1 MLDEKTLQ
9 ERVNRRLSGLRGDEL
24 RRMRIR
30 AVVQQERSA
39 ISPMKKKLSPVLV
52 CLLILLFVTA
62 SVALAEHL
70 NLFHLFGQQ
79 DERYAQVADEA
90 AVITAQPVE
99 GYEAPLEQGIAQIDN
114 AYYDGLTLNLALSI
128 AQGTQYE
135 AYTPTAQELAAM
147 EEMSPMPVAIPDAQA
162 PGADILAAYNQAL
175 QSGTP
180 YGYRA
185 CTIYPSDHTRTDDGI
200 DIPQAAGDSAYG
212 EDGAYYEMREFALPL
227 PAELTGRDTLHLE
240 IGLYQSV
247 QTVYFDGTKCYTA
260 TQRSDAGTLTATV
273 PRSSAATLK
282 MAGTAQISGVT
293 CSAEAEV
300 SPMAAVIS
308 LRCEVPLETLLSLP
322 DGLADTQDAWLEIIA
337 TDEQGRLYRPDGTY
351 PTGQTQVNLSL
362 LGVGELPQ
370 TLTVYVYYAQEGESL
385 AVPNTQK
392 GITLYPVD

>member
-30 AVVQQERSA
+30 AVVRQERSA

-147 EEMSPMPVAIPDAQA
+147 EEASPMAVDIPDAQA

-185 CTIYPSDHTRTDDGI
+185 CTIYPSDHTRTDDGV

-293 CSAEAEV
+293 CWAEAEV

-308 LRCEVPLETLLSLP
+308 LRCEVPLETLLALP
-322 DGLADTQDAWLEIIA
+322 DGLADTQDTWLEIIA
-337 TDEQGRLYRPDGTY
+337 ADEQGRLYRPEGPY

>member
-1 MLDEKTLQ
+1 MKKTLQ

-147 EEMSPMPVAIPDAQA
+147 EEASPMAVDIPDAQA
-162 PGADILAAYNQAL
+162 PARTFSPRTTRPCKAAPPTVTAPAP
-175 QSGTP
+175 STP
-180 YGYRA
+180 ATTPAPTTASTFPR
-185 CTIYPSDHTRTDDGI
+185 
-200 DIPQAAGDSAYG
+200 
-212 EDGAYYEMREFALPL
+212 LP
-227 PAELTGRDTLHLE
+227 
-240 IGLYQSV
+240 
-247 QTVYFDGTKCYTA
+247 
-260 TQRSDAGTLTATV
+260 
-273 PRSSAATLK
+273 
-282 MAGTAQISGVT
+282 GTAPTARTAPI
-293 CSAEAEV
+293 
-300 SPMAAVIS
+300 M
-308 LRCEVPLETLLSLP
+308 RCGSSRCPF
-322 DGLADTQDAWLEIIA
+322 
-337 TDEQGRLYRPDGTY
+337 
-351 PTGQTQVNLSL
+351 
-362 LGVGELPQ
+362 PQ
-370 TLTVYVYYAQEGESL
+370 S
-385 AVPNTQK
+385 
-392 GITLYPVD
+392 

>member
-147 EEMSPMPVAIPDAQA
+147 DEASPMAVDIPDAQA
-162 PGADILAAYNQAL
+162 
-175 QSGTP
+175 
-180 YGYRA
+180 RA
-185 CTIYPSDHTRTDDGI
+185 RTFSQRTTS
-200 DIPQAAGDSAYG
+200 PAK
-212 EDGAYYEMREFALPL
+212 RHPLRLP
-227 PAELTGRDTLHLE
+227 RLHH
-240 IGLYQSV
+240 
-247 QTVYFDGTKCYTA
+247 
-260 TQRSDAGTLTATV
+260 
-273 PRSSAATLK
+273 
-282 MAGTAQISGVT
+282 
-293 CSAEAEV
+293 
-300 SPMAAVIS
+300 
-308 LRCEVPLETLLSLP
+308 
-322 DGLADTQDAWLEIIA
+322 
-337 TDEQGRLYRPDGTY
+337 
-351 PTGQTQVNLSL
+351 
-362 LGVGELPQ
+362 LPQ
-370 TLTVYVYYAQEGESL
+370 RPHPHRRRHRHSPGCRGQRLRRGRRL
-385 AVPNTQK
+385 
-392 GITLYPVD
+392 L